1 MKKYVFYNNT
11 TGDIKFVKK
20 FTPENAQQ
28 NVSANISYVL
38 EETLGYVFNKDKVR
52 IDLDTMTLVAITQPT
67 IDHWPG
73 IKEKRN
79 RLLQSCDWTVGVDS
93 PLSDSKKA
101 EWQTYRQALRDV
113 PVTNASATSK
123 KTVSWPTP
131 PA

>member
-1 MKKYVFYNNT
+1 MMKYVFYNNQ

-38 EETLGYVFNKDKVR
+38 EETLGYVFNKDKVK
-52 IDLDTMTLVAITQPT
+52 IDLDTMTLVPVTQPT
-67 IDHWPG
+67 LDPWIN

-79 RLLQSCDWTVGVDS
+79 NLLISSDWTQAVDS

-101 EWQTYRQALRDV
+101 EWQTYRQALRDI
-113 PVTNASATSK
+113 PTTNADATNR